1 MSEFRRIAVYCGS
14 SDDVNERYKE
24 AAREVGRL
32 LATRGVGVVYG
43 AGNVG
48 LMGEVAD
55 AALGAG
61 GEVIGVIPHKLAALE
76 VAHEGLSELIEV
88 DSMHARKTVMC
99 GLSDAFM
106 ILPGGYGTLDELFEA
121 TTWTQLGYHIKPVGL
136 LNVDGYFDS
145 LIAFLDHAQAEGFVR
160 DAHRQIML
168 HAETPSALLEGLGEA
183 ELPRFTRW
191 VDEP

>member
-106 ILPGGYGTLDELFEA
+106 VLPGGYGTLDELFEA

-168 HAETPSALLEGLGEA
+168 HAETPAALLEGLGKA